1 MMKKVDIK
9 QNTLRK
15 KLLTF
20 TLAGAMV
27 LSTSSFAPSF
37 AATVES
43 TSTSYAIATNNGKSN
58 AAHDQKIVNQVK
70 AQWAIEHVR
79 YLSEEI
85 GPRPG
90 GLEAEKQ
97 GANYV
102 AKTLKSYGYEVE
114 FQYFP
119 VADQLIADVSFGDG
133 TAWQMGAA
141 ANGAISETPVQ
152 GEVIFVEDGT
162 QAGDFPANTAGKIVL
177 LTRANSTADYRL
189 QVDNAVNAGASGVIL
204 QSVVGGRG
212 NYGST
217 FNPSLTK
224 TYEIPVYGAAY
235 IQGEWLKEQLNDGPV
250 TIDLTA
256 KRHSNLQSVNV
267 IGTKK
272 AKNKKGDGKEVL
284 LTSHIDSVVGA
295 PGANDNASG
304 TGLMLELARVF
315 KSSNTDRE
323 LKFIA
328 FGSEER
334 GLLGSRYYVDQLTQ
348 AEKDNIIGVF
358 NPDMVATKYE
368 KATHLYAMTVD
379 GSKNL
384 VTDSTVSA
392 GARLGNSDIL
402 PGKFGSSDHVPFHNA
417 GIPAALFIW
426 MGIDSWDPLV
436 YHIEKVYHTPQDT
449 IEDNISVDRMQSA
462 LEIIGAGVFDTV
474 RKDVPGLKR

>member
-1 MMKKVDIK
+1 MRKIGINQIRMKR
-9 QNTLRK
+9 TL
-15 KLLTF
+15 LSF

-27 LSTSSFAPSF
+27 LSSSPFSSVIAAPIDK
-37 AATVES
+37 TPI
-43 TSTSYAIATNNGKSN
+43 SYTITANNGNSD
-58 AAHDQKIVNQVK
+58 AAHDNKVVK
-70 AQWAIEHVR
+70 RVEAQRAIEHVR
-79 YLSEEI
+79 YLSETI

-97 GANYV
+97 AADYV
-102 AKTLKSYGYEVE
+102 ANTLKGYGYEIE
-114 FQYFP
+114 YQYFP
-119 VADQLIADVSFGDG
+119 VADQLIADVSFADG
-133 TAWQMGAA
+133 SSWQMGAA
-141 ANGAISETPVQ
+141 ANGKVSDVPVNS
-152 GEVIFVEDGT
+152 EVIYVEDGT
-162 QAGDFPANTAGKIVL
+162 KASDFPENTAGKVVL
-177 LTRANSTADYRL
+177 VKQASSTANYRL
-189 QVDNAVNAGASGVIL
+189 QVENAINAGAEGVIL
-204 QSVVGGRG
+204 HSVGGSRG

-217 FNPSLTK
+217 FNPNLTK
-224 TYEIPVYGAAY
+224 AVDIPVFGAAY
-235 IQGEWLKEQLNDGPV
+235 IQGEWLKERLAKETV
-250 TIDLTA
+250 TIGLTA

-272 AKNKKGDGKEVL
+272 AKSKNGDGKEVL
-284 LTSHIDSVVGA
+284 LSAHMDSVVGA

-304 TGLMLELARVF
+304 VGLMLELARVF
-315 KSSNTDRE
+315 KGYNTDKD

-334 GLLGSRYYVDQLTQ
+334 GLLGAKHYVEQLTQ
-348 AEKDNIIGVF
+348 AERANIEVVF

-368 KATHLYAMTVD
+368 AATNLYAMTVD
-379 GSKNL
+379 GSTNL
-384 VTDSTVSA
+384 ATNATVAA

-449 IEDNISVDRMQSA
+449 IADNISAERMQSA
-462 LEIIGAGVFDTV
+462 LEIIGAGVFDVV